1 MDFIISLGGFYLKR
15 KLIVKVMTTAAL
27 LSACAYP
34 VHGAS
39 ISLNDINQSYAKDAI
54 LELVEQGVIA
64 GKGNGKFDPTGK
76 IERQDFAIILAKALK
91 LDVYSS
97 PDKPTFKDVPEDHY
111 AYAFVEAA
119 VKAGLI
125 KGVGNESLGLGQNLT
140 RQDMAVFLIRALSV
154 ADIGKVEIGDMDSNL
169 KFSDAASIA
178 DYAKYYVAAAVELGI
193 MKGINDEIFNPTGQA
208 DRQSVVLAASRL
220 LKVKEQ
226 IETPSE
232 PPVQTPG
239 PDEQTPPP
247 PEKPTQNPTPP
258 TGGSGGGSTA
268 PSNPNP
274 GGNPSTPDTTAPTVW
289 LLSADA
295 LVVGENVAVTSSE
308 TGIVYFVPYSLN
320 ASTKA
325 QLESFVTDKLANKT
339 IVAAAQTETQI
350 ATSNLSPGDYKVY
363 AVDAAG
369 NVSAPSGKITL
380 SAPQMKQ
387 PTLHFFDGRSL
398 AIAYD
403 ETLNPLYVPSVNEIS
418 IYTKDGELRLPQEI
432 KRIEITGQ
440 YILVTLAEPQPMARP
455 VEVVYAP
462 LSASTV
468 VRSANGKPS
477 PAFGPTAVQYL
488 PDNVRS
494 LLEELI
500 ASAETL
506 RDNSTPGNT
515 SDTYPPFAFEQL
527 DQAILNAYSVA
538 DSPNSTI
545 ERLAS
550 AYNQLYQQIEAF
562 KKSRLKPL
570 KISPAEENASFV
582 LNSNRLSVNGMSAR
596 ITDSSLE
603 EDRYDIRNIG
613 NLIEVTRDD
622 AFTEL
627 EIHYDPVA
635 YGFQIQSEGE
645 TIGHIEIETSDPSL
659 IQLTGGDQGIQV
671 APVPNVDQ
679 DRPVS
684 LIFKVFE
691 KDAEAGK
698 IELPI
703 RFDSEPPT
711 VTGVTYDSAQGIFLF
726 QSAEPVYSYPQTIPL
741 RVQVDYS
748 ANGDF
753 GQNSIDIFPLV
764 DGEDFESGI
773 TQDKRAVMIQITPKG
788 LSKLAGELPGGK
800 FRIMINGMSDFAMN
814 WQPEIH
820 FIDAPKTQ

>member
-1 MDFIISLGGFYLKR
+1 
-15 KLIVKVMTTAAL
+15 MTTAAL
-27 LSACAYP
+27 LSACTYP

-54 LELVEQGVIA
+54 LGLVEQGIIN

-91 LDVYSS
+91 LDVHSN
-97 PDKPTFKDVPEDHY
+97 PEKPTFKDVPEDHY

-125 KGVGNESLGLGQNLT
+125 KGVGNEMLGVGQNLS
-140 RQDMAVFLIRALSV
+140 RQDMAVFLVRALSV
-154 ADIGKVEIGDMDSNL
+154 VGIGKDEIGDIDSRL

-178 DYAKYYVAAAVELGI
+178 DYAKYHVAAAVELGL
-193 MKGINDEIFNPTGQA
+193 MKGINDKMFNPTGQA
-208 DRQSVVLAASRL
+208 DRQSVALAANRF
-220 LKVKEQ
+220 LKVKEEL
-226 IETPSE
+226 ETPSE
-232 PPVQTPG
+232 TPVPTPKPG
-239 PDEQTPPP
+239 EETPTPA
-247 PEKPTQNPTPP
+247 EKPTQNPTPP
-258 TGGSGGGSTA
+258 TGGIGGGSTA
-268 PSNPNP
+268 PSDPNP
-274 GGNPSTPDTTAPTVW
+274 GGNPSTPDTTAPMVR
-289 LLSADA
+289 LLSAESV
-295 LVVGENVAVTSSE
+295 VVGDNVAVTSSE

-325 QLESFVTDKLANKT
+325 QLESFVADKLANKT

-369 NVSAPSGKITL
+369 NVSAPSNKIIL
-380 SAPQMKQ
+380 SAPLMKQ

-398 AIAYD
+398 AIAYE
-403 ETLNPLYVPSVNEIS
+403 ETLNPLFVPNVNEIS
-418 IYTKDGELRLPQEI
+418 VYTKDGELRLPQEI
-432 KRIEITGQ
+432 RRIEITGQ
-440 YILVTLAEPQPMARP
+440 YILVTFAEPQPMARP
-455 VEVVYAP
+455 LEVVYAP
-462 LSASTV
+462 LSASTA
-468 VRSANGKPS
+468 VRSADGKLS

-494 LLEELI
+494 LLEQLI
-500 ASAETL
+500 SSAETL

-515 SDTYPPFAFEQL
+515 AGTYPPFAFDQL
-527 DQAILNAYSVA
+527 NQAILNAYSAA
-538 DSPNSTI
+538 DNPNSTV
-545 ERLAS
+545 ESLAS
-550 AYNQLYQQIEAF
+550 AYNHLYQQIEAF
-562 KKSRLKPL
+562 KRSRLKPL
-570 KISPAEENASFV
+570 KISLTEENASFV

-613 NLIEVTRDD
+613 NLIKVTRDD

-627 EIHYDPVA
+627 EIHYNPVA
-635 YGFQIQSEGE
+635 YGFEIQSEGE

-671 APVPNVDQ
+671 APVPNVNQ

-711 VTGVTYDSAQGIFLF
+711 VTGVTYDSAQGLFLF

-741 RVQVDYS
+741 RAQVDYS
-748 ANGDF
+748 SNGDF

-764 DGEDFESGI
+764 DREDFEAGI
-773 TQDKRAVMIQITPKG
+773 TQDKRAVMIQLTPKG

-800 FRIMINGMSDFAMN
+800 FRITIYGMSDFAMN
-814 WQPEIH
+814 WQQELHI
-820 FIDAPKTQ
+820 IDAPKTQ